1 MKEKGKIQI
10 TSISV
15 KIVPSLFGKVCCQI
29 WASFHT
35 WWYALILLCIFLWSK
50 CYFPARS
57 HTWSR
62 KRVDEMESRETG
74 FPAFYLCFSTIQP
87 LAYALISLLK
97 PWQLQQQLTIEM
109 LWDLIN
115 CYYVSKPSLKILWCE
130 WITHC
135 GTVMKENMPTQDTA
149 SKHPTKTKN
158 PPQQMPL
165 QCFFTV
171 LGYDTL
177 QQFLQ
182 CSHPHNVLFQTN
194 WYMFLQD
201 NITS

>member
-1 MKEKGKIQI
+1 M
-10 TSISV
+10 

-35 WWYALILLCIFLWSK
+35 WWNALILLCIFLWSK
-50 CYFPARS
+50 CYFPTRS

-87 LAYALISLLK
+87 LAYTLISLLK

-115 CYYVSKPSLKILWCE
+115 GYYISKPSLKILWCE

-149 SKHPTKTKN
+149 SKHPI
-158 PPQQMPL
+158 PPNKCLYNVFSQFWDMTLYNNFYNVPIPIMYSFRL
-165 QCFFTV
+165 TDTCFYRT
-171 LGYDTL
+171 T
-177 QQFLQ
+177 
-182 CSHPHNVLFQTN
+182 
-194 WYMFLQD
+194 
-201 NITS
+201 